1 MNLTHDGLTLW
12 YGTADAPAPF
22 DQELISRRGA
32 TLIVGVHPS
41 RPTNTLSVSY
51 RVDRGIVQ
59 TVPGREM
66 RTDHA
71 REIQYF
77 AVVFPPFVT
86 GNVVEYSPVLSCAGR
101 QVPSPALAS
110 RFRSSFRLEPRC

>member
-1 MNLTHDGLTLW
+1 MNLTNDGLTLW

-22 DQELISRRGA
+22 DHELVPRRGA
-32 TLIVGVHPS
+32 SIIVGVHPS
-41 RPTNTLSVSY
+41 KPTNTLCVNY

-66 RTDHA
+66 RVDHQ

-86 GNVVEYSPVLSCAGR
+86 GDVVEYSPVLSCGGR
-101 QVPSPALAS
+101 QAPPPAVAA
-110 RFRSSFRLEPRC
+110 RFRSSFRLEPRS